1 VTKEEIK
8 EKLEAMEKQKKMIR
22 DMQSILCT
30 GRYRPFALQQEE
42 YRKIK
47 IREKNQTK
55 PKDRRHPKKKE

>member
-8 EKLEAMEKQKKMIR
+8 EKLAAMKKQKEMIR
-22 DMQSILCT
+22 DMQGILCT

-47 IREKNQTK
+47 IREKRQTR
-55 PKDRRHPKKKE
+55 PKDRRQPKKKD